1 MRPELPESKAGRW
14 ALVWLTA
21 LAVVKAAGW
30 IMLATAAATALSQLA
45 DALTA
50 PDASRLLH
58 LLFNPLPATEE
69 QRSELGALAESGGFL
84 LTLQLGLGGVLV
96 RGVALWG
103 QQVMSRRAA
112 LGEKER
118 LRLQLVRRH
127 LDDGGSTSDSAA
139 EDAMLASHGLD
150 ELDQYYTDFLPALVS
165 AVVVPAVLGF
175 WVLLHD
181 LVSAIVV
188 LLTLPLIPLFMIL
201 IGRHTEERVDEA
213 AEGLDRLSHHLLE
226 LARGLPVLVGLRR
239 AGVQRASLT
248 TVAEKYRATTMK
260 TLRAAFMSGFAL
272 ELIST
277 LSVAVVAVFIGVRM
291 VGGDLELVV
300 GLLILIIAPEIYLPF
315 REVGS
320 AYHAAEDGVEALRRA
335 RQRLSTP
342 RSERLADALGAESGT
357 TASGAADALVVD
369 ELQLNYRG
377 RQASDEPRGQAVV
390 RGVSLTSPAG
400 SLTVLGGASGTGKST
415 LLRALAGALRDD
427 EIEVSGTISGLV
439 DRRIAWLDQHPH
451 FTEDTVAEELRL
463 VLAAERGQTH
473 HDTDVSADDVLIEE
487 VLVTLGL
494 DSLGDQACMNLSPGE
509 ARRLGMARV
518 LVRVRSDESAAPAW
532 LVLLDEPT
540 AHLDPDSAARVRAAL
555 RGLRD
560 QENTIV
566 LVASHDPRLHAEAD
580 VLVQGDLGGEFEVV
594 DAVDATDVA
603 ESVLAASVTV
613 PDGDAQPDTEHAVT
627 LPGSAAPH
635 NERVEPLPLRKMF
648 RALPW
653 GETGFRSGI
662 AWAVA
667 ALLAGALLSALSGWL
682 IVQASY
688 EPPVLFLLSVIVGV
702 RFFGIGRALFRY
714 LERLSVHQ
722 AVLRWSH
729 RVRLAVWDGLGQ
741 RVEGWNRLRHAGGS
755 LSVLVSEIDELRDAV
770 PRVVVPI
777 PAAVLAWGLSTVVV
791 AYMAPP
797 AWWAVAL
804 AGLFGLVLVPWAAAR
819 LDRRATA
826 ASAAHRGWMMQRTSV
841 LFSAAADVQGTGTG
855 QELVSRFG
863 AEDRA
868 GAARL
873 QRSAWVAGLG
883 QSLSATVAG
892 LTALAVL
899 WICVSQAVDAP
910 SAALAVFMVL
920 ALAEPFGQVA
930 TAAQSVS
937 VVRRQLAVLEP
948 LMIRNG
954 DAPTTTGIETAP
966 DGVVE
971 LRHLSA
977 DYGQG
982 PVLADLGLSARSGDF
997 VVVTG
1002 PSGSGKSTLLAVL
1015 MGFLPPHAGYLRL
1028 GTTSK
1033 DHQHGAGVAWCPQD
1047 AHLFDSTLRSNLL
1060 LARDPEDRATEAEM
1074 VQTLELVGL
1083 GPWLAA
1089 TPEGLDTRVG
1099 PGGHFL
1105 SGGQRQRLA
1114 VARALLNRSHTVLLD
1129 EPTAH
1134 LGADEAAQLVDD
1146 LRRAL
1151 HGHTVIMVTHDE
1163 RFAER
1168 GTQHLELGRSDSHT
1182 SA

>member
-14 ALVWLTA
+14 ALIWLTA

-30 IMLATAAATALSQLA
+30 IMLATAAATVLSQLA

-84 LTLQLGLGGVLV
+84 LSLQLGLGGVLV

-127 LDDGGSTSDSAA
+127 LDEGGSTSDSAA

-181 LVSAIVV
+181 LISAIVV

-213 AEGLDRLSHHLLE
+213 AEGLDRLSHHLVE

-248 TVAEKYRATTMK
+248 TVAEEYRATTMK

-291 VGGDLELVV
+291 VDGDLELVV

-342 RSERLADALGAESGT
+342 RSERLADALDAESET
-357 TASGAADALVVD
+357 TASGTADALVVD
-369 ELQLNYRG
+369 ELQLNYRS
-377 RQASDEPRGQAVV
+377 RQASDKPGRQAVV
-390 RGVSLTSPAG
+390 RGVSLTAPAG

-427 EIEVSGTISGLV
+427 EIVVSGTISGLA

-451 FTEDTVAEELRL
+451 FTEATVAEEVRL

-473 HDTDVSADDVLIEE
+473 HDTDVSADEVLIEE
-487 VLVTLGL
+487 VLATLGL
-494 DSLGDQACMNLSPGE
+494 ESLGDQACMDLSPGE

-518 LVRVRSDESAAPAW
+518 LVRVRSDGSAPPAW

-555 RGLRD
+555 RRLRD
-560 QENTIV
+560 QNAIV
-566 LVASHDPRLHAEAD
+566 LVASHDPRLHSEAD
-580 VLVQGDLGGEFEVV
+580 VLVQGDLGDEFEVV
-594 DAVDATDVA
+594 DTVDVFDVA
-603 ESVLAASVTV
+603 EPVPASSVTV
-613 PDGDAQPDTEHAVT
+613 PDGDAQPNTEHVVALSGT
-627 LPGSAAPH
+627 AAP
-635 NERVEPLPLRKMF
+635 NNQRVEPLQLRKMF

-653 GETGFRSGI
+653 GEKGFRSGI

-722 AVLRWSH
+722 AVLRWAH
-729 RVRLAVWDGLGQ
+729 RVRLAVWDGLGY

-770 PRVVVPI
+770 PRVVIPI
-777 PAAVLAWGLSTVVV
+777 PAAVLAWGLSIVVV
-791 AYMAPP
+791 VYMAPP

-826 ASAAHRGWMMQRTSV
+826 ASAAHRSWLMQRTSV
-841 LFSAAADVQGTGTG
+841 LFAAAADIQGTGTA
-855 QELVSRFG
+855 QELVFRFG

-930 TAAQSVS
+930 AAAQSVS

-948 LMIRNG
+948 LITRNG
-954 DAPTTTGIETAP
+954 DDPTITGIETAP

-971 LRHLSA
+971 MRHLSA

-982 PVLADLGLSARSGDF
+982 PVLADLSLSARLGDF

-1015 MGFLPPHAGYLRL
+1015 MGFLPPHAGHLRL
-1028 GTTSK
+1028 GSTSH
-1033 DHQHGAGVAWCPQD
+1033 DNQHGAGVAWCPQD

-1060 LARDPEDRATEAEM
+1060 LARDPEDRATDAEM

-1134 LGADEAAQLVDD
+1134 LSADEAAQLVDD

-1151 HGHTVIMVTHDE
+1151 QGHTVIMVTHDE

-1168 GTQHLELGRSDSHT
+1168 GTQHLELGRRDSHT
-1182 SA
+1182 SV